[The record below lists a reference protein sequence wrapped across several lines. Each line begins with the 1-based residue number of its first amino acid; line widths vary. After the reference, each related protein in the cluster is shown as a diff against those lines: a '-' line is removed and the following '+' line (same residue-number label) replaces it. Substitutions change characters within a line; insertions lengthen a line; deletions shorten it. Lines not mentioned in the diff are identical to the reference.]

1 MPHIKKRVS
10 PAPMRMPSSAN
21 TAPLAGIIAA
31 ALALPASA
39 LAQGN
44 AFGPL
49 PPADTPVP
57 TVAPSDNT
65 STQQDEGTGQTTLL
79 LIGGGLVLLFAV
91 IATVITRDARR
102 HVPEEELRRRLREE
116 GPHKHKRQAKAK
128 ARAKGRA
135 QRQARKK
142 TIRNR

>member
-1 MPHIKKRVS
+1 MGRLVCLL
-10 PAPMRMPSSAN
+10 
-21 TAPLAGIIAA
+21 TLVA
-31 ALALPASA
+31 ALAVPASA
-39 LAQGN
+39 LAQGD

-57 TVAPSDNT
+57 TVAPSDNS
-65 STQQDEGTGQTTLL
+65 STQDDGGVGRSTLL
-79 LIGGGLVLLFAV
+79 LIGGGLLLLFVV
-91 IATVITRDARR
+91 IATVIVRDARS
-102 HVPEEELRRRLREE
+102 HVPEERLRHRLREE

-142 TIRNR
+142 TARNR

>member
-1 MPHIKKRVS
+1 MTRLLCLL
-10 PAPMRMPSSAN
+10 
-21 TAPLAGIIAA
+21 TLAF
-31 ALALPASA
+31 ALAIPATA
-39 LAQGN
+39 LAQGD

-65 STQQDEGTGQTTLL
+65 NTQQDDSTGTTTLL
-79 LIGGGLVLLFAV
+79 LIGGGLLVLFAV

-102 HVPEEELRRRLREE
+102 HVPEEELRHRLREE

-142 TIRNR
+142 SLKNR

>member
-1 MPHIKKRVS
+1 MLRLLCLLS
-10 PAPMRMPSSAN
+10 
-21 TAPLAGIIAA
+21 LAA
-31 ALALPASA
+31 AFALPASA
-39 LAQGN
+39 FGQSD

-65 STQQDEGTGQTTLL
+65 QQPAEDTGVSTLL
-79 LIGGGLVLLFAV
+79 LVGAGLLLLFVV
-91 IATVITRDARR
+91 ISTVIVRDARR
-102 HVPEEELRRRLREE
+102 NVPEEQLRHRLREE

-135 QRQARKK
+135 SRQARKK
-142 TIRNR
+142 TTRNR

>member
-1 MPHIKKRVS
+1 MSRLLCLLV
-10 PAPMRMPSSAN
+10 
-21 TAPLAGIIAA
+21 LVA

-39 LAQGN
+39 LAQSD
-44 AFGPL
+44 AFGPI

-57 TVAPSDNT
+57 TVAPSDNS
-65 STQQDEGTGQTTLL
+65 STQDDSTGQTTLL

-91 IATVITRDARR
+91 IATVIVRDARS
-102 HVPEEELRRRLREE
+102 HVPEEELRHGLREE

-135 QRQARKK
+135 QRAARKK
-142 TIRNR
+142 TLKNR

>member
-1 MPHIKKRVS
+1 MSRLLCLLTVVV
-10 PAPMRMPSSAN
+10 
-21 TAPLAGIIAA
+21 
-31 ALALPASA
+31 ALAVPTTA
-39 LAQGN
+39 LAQGD

-57 TVAPSDNT
+57 TATPSDNNS
-65 STQQDEGTGQTTLL
+65 STQQDDSTGKTTLL

-102 HVPEEELRRRLREE
+102 HVPEEQLRHRLRDE
-116 GPHKHKRQAKAK
+116 GPHKHKQQAKAK

-135 QRQARKK
+135 QRAARKK
-142 TIRNR
+142 TARNR

>member
-1 MPHIKKRVS
+1 MTRLLCLLTLVV
-10 PAPMRMPSSAN
+10 
-21 TAPLAGIIAA
+21 
-31 ALALPASA
+31 ALAVPSTA
-39 LAQGN
+39 LAQGD

-57 TVAPSDNT
+57 TVAPSKNT
-65 STQQDEGTGQTTLL
+65 NTQQSDSTGKTTLL

-102 HVPEEELRRRLREE
+102 HVPEDELRHRLREE

>member
-1 MPHIKKRVS
+1 MTRLLCLL
-10 PAPMRMPSSAN
+10 
-21 TAPLAGIIAA
+21 TLLA
-31 ALALPASA
+31 ALALPTTAF
-39 LAQGN
+39 AQGD

-65 STQQDEGTGQTTLL
+65 STTPDDSTGTSTLL
-79 LIGGGLVLLFAV
+79 FIGGGLVLLFIV

-102 HVPEEELRRRLREE
+102 HVPEEELRQRLREE

-142 TIRNR
+142 TLKNR

>member
-1 MPHIKKRVS
+1 M
-10 PAPMRMPSSAN
+10 
-21 TAPLAGIIAA
+21 AGSMDPIIYYLWRAMTRLLCLLVIAA

-102 HVPEEELRRRLREE
+102 
-116 GPHKHKRQAKAK
+116 
-128 ARAKGRA
+128 
-135 QRQARKK
+135 
-142 TIRNR
+142 

>member
-1 MPHIKKRVS
+1 MLRLLCLLTLV
-10 PAPMRMPSSAN
+10 
-21 TAPLAGIIAA
+21 A
-31 ALALPASA
+31 ALAVPTAA
-39 LAQGN
+39 FAQSD

-57 TVAPSDNT
+57 TVAPSNNNT
-65 STQQDEGTGQTTLL
+65 QTQDDSTGTRTLL
-79 LIGGGLVLLFAV
+79 LIGAGLLLLFAV
-91 IATVITRDARR
+91 ITTVIVRDAR
-102 HVPEEELRRRLREE
+102 HNVPEEQLRHRLREE

-142 TIRNR
+142 TLRNR

>member
-1 MPHIKKRVS
+1 MTRLLCLL
-10 PAPMRMPSSAN
+10 
-21 TAPLAGIIAA
+21 TL
-31 ALALPASA
+31 ALALAIPSTA
-39 LAQGN
+39 LAQSD

-49 PPADTPVP
+49 PGAETPVP
-57 TVAPSDNT
+57 TVAPSDN
-65 STQQDEGTGQTTLL
+65 SNTQQDDGGIGKSTLL

-91 IATVITRDARR
+91 IATVITRDARS
-102 HVPEEELRRRLREE
+102 HVPEEQLRHRLREE

>member
-1 MPHIKKRVS
+1 MSRLLCLLV
-10 PAPMRMPSSAN
+10 
-21 TAPLAGIIAA
+21 LVA

-39 LAQGN
+39 LAQSD

-49 PPADTPVP
+49 PQAETATPAP
-57 TVAPSDNT
+57 TAAPSNTTSTEDNT
-65 STQQDEGTGQTTLL
+65 STNTLL

-91 IATVITRDARR
+91 ITTVIVRDARR
-102 HVPEEELRRRLREE
+102 RVPESELHHGLREE
-116 GPHKHKRQAKAK
+116 GAHKHQRKAKAK

-135 QRQARKK
+135 SRAARKK

>member
-1 MPHIKKRVS
+1 MSRLLCLFALAVALAV
-10 PAPMRMPSSAN
+10 PAP
-21 TAPLAGIIAA
+21 
-31 ALALPASA
+31 A
-39 LAQGN
+39 LAQGGG

-57 TVAPSDNT
+57 TVAPSDNA
-65 STQQDEGTGQTTLL
+65 QQPDETGVSTLL
-79 LIGGGLVLLFAV
+79 LIGGGLLLLFVV
-91 IATVITRDARR
+91 ITTVIMRDARR
-102 HVPEEELRRRLREE
+102 NVPDEQLRNRLREE
-116 GPHKHKRQAKAK
+116 GPHKQKRQAKAK